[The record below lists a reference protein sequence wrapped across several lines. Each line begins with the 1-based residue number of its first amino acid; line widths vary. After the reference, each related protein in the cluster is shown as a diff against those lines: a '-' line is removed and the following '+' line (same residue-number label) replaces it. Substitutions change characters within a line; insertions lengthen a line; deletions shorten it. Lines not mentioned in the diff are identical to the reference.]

1 METADATIGQ
11 YFALIAAGFAA
22 QAIVTVL
29 AVRLDAWTRGLN
41 PASKA

>member
-11 YFALIAAGFAA
+11 YFALIAASIAA

-29 AVRLDAWTRGLN
+29 VIRLGAWTRCLN
-41 PASKA
+41 RKPKA